1 MKLALLAN
9 AAPLLGIVLWLSPF
23 SFTGGGGWD
32 FAKMFMI
39 GIYMALTGL
48 VVPAIIWPLA
58 PPGLAKT
65 EAGMAVRFHGIIVAI
80 PLGIALIAIAN
91 FLAAA
96 FVFFAF
102 ATFVLPLVELVRVLI
117 GVMRVRATVATS
129 KESAAASLAEP
140 SHPSPIDPSA
150 E

>member
-9 AAPLLGIVLWLSPF
+9 AAPLFGIVLWLSPF
-23 SFTGGGGWD
+23 SLTGGGSWD

-65 EAGMAVRFHGIIVAI
+65 EARMAVRFHGIIAAI
-80 PLGIALIAIAN
+80 PVGIAAIAIVN
-91 FLAAA
+91 FGIAA
-96 FVFFAF
+96 FAFFAF

-117 GVMRVRATVATS
+117 GVLRVRATVAAS
-129 KESAAASLAEP
+129 KEPAAASLAEP
-140 SHPSPIDPSA
+140 SHPSPKDPSA